1 MKYGLF
7 AAVLFGLVALMGG
20 TASAAVATGGLT
32 KANVA
37 PAAASVVE
45 EAGWRSKCK
54 KRCYRRCRAH
64 GGSWWGC
71 KKRCSRRCRR
81 H

>member
-7 AAVLFGLVALMGG
+7 AAVLFGLVAMTGG

-32 KANVA
+32 KANA
-37 PAAASVVE
+37 TPATVSIVE
-45 EAGWRSKCK
+45 KAGWRAKCK
-54 KRCYRRCRAH
+54 RSCKRRCRAH

-71 KKRCSRRCRR
+71 KKRCARRCHR
-81 H
+81 